1 MFTTFKRFAVV
12 VLVPAVV
19 GLGVWAE
26 WTTLTTKFAMLGTS
40 AAESIESIPAD
51 LTTDGVQPDARATVP
66 EIKPAPA
73 PDRKPENGAAEQ
85 APPQAAKIT
94 AEPAQ
99 VDPAARTRPAP
110 AAAVAPAAPAAPKV
124 KRLPF
129 AIERRPE
136 DGAAAQAR
144 VSAPATK
151 IDVQP
156 AQATAAPQPKPEFV
170 KPAAAA
176 EQQPAQK
183 IAIKESEAA
192 KPQAQDKPT
201 PKSEAK
207 SEVKP
212 AAAAEQRS
220 AQKTATKES
229 EAAKPQAQDKPT
241 PKSEA
246 KSEVKPEVKPAA
258 AAEQR
263 SAQKT
268 ATKESEAAKPQAQ
281 DKPTPKSEAKSEVK
295 PEAKSEAKSEAKPD
309 DRAARKENAAKREKA
324 EQAAQSRNGRS
335 ASRERPS
342 RSYDPDDVDPRKAL
356 TELRRSRSVA
366 DFYDRLEAL
375 WGMR

>member
-85 APPQAAKIT
+85 APSQAAKIT

-176 EQQPAQK
+176 EQ
-183 IAIKESEAA
+183 
-192 KPQAQDKPT
+192 
-201 PKSEAK
+201 
-207 SEVKP
+207 
-212 AAAAEQRS
+212 
-220 AQKTATKES
+220 
-229 EAAKPQAQDKPT
+229 
-241 PKSEA
+241 
-246 KSEVKPEVKPAA
+246 
-258 AAEQR
+258 R

-335 ASRERPS
+335 ASRERPA

>member
-12 VLVPAVV
+12 VLVPGVV

-40 AAESIESIPAD
+40 SAEAIESIPAD
-51 LTTDGVQPDARATVP
+51 LTTDGVRPDARAAVP
-66 EIKPAPA
+66 EIKAALA

-85 APPQAAKIT
+85 APSQAAKIT

-110 AAAVAPAAPAAPKV
+110 AAAAPPTVSTVSAAPAAPKV

-156 AQATAAPQPKPEFV
+156 AQATAAPQPKPEF
-170 KPAAAA
+170 
-176 EQQPAQK
+176 
-183 IAIKESEAA
+183 
-192 KPQAQDKPT
+192 
-201 PKSEAK
+201 
-207 SEVKP
+207 
-212 AAAAEQRS
+212 
-220 AQKTATKES
+220 
-229 EAAKPQAQDKPT
+229 
-241 PKSEA
+241 
-246 KSEVKPEVKPAA
+246 VKPAA

>member
-110 AAAVAPAAPAAPKV
+110 AATAAPAAPAAPKV

-136 DGAAAQAR
+136 DGAAAQVR

-156 AQATAAPQPKPEFV
+156 AQATAAPQAKPEV
-170 KPAAAA
+170 LKPVAAA
-176 EQQPAQK
+176 EQ
-183 IAIKESEAA
+183 
-192 KPQAQDKPT
+192 
-201 PKSEAK
+201 
-207 SEVKP
+207 
-212 AAAAEQRS
+212 QRS

-246 KSEVKPEVKPAA
+246 KFEVK
-258 AAEQR
+258 
-263 SAQKT
+263 
-268 ATKESEAAKPQAQ
+268 SE
-281 DKPTPKSEAKSEVK
+281 T
-295 PEAKSEAKSEAKPD
+295 KSEAKPG
-309 DRAARKENAAKREKA
+309 DRAARQENAAKREKA

-375 WGMR
+375 GWGMR

>member
-40 AAESIESIPAD
+40 SAEAIESIPAD

-85 APPQAAKIT
+85 APPKAAKIT
-94 AEPAQ
+94 AESAQ
-99 VDPAARTRPAP
+99 VDPAAQTRPAP
-110 AAAVAPAAPAAPKV
+110 AATAASAAPKV

-136 DGAAAQAR
+136 DGAAAQVR

-156 AQATAAPQPKPEFV
+156 AQATAAPQAKPEV
-170 KPAAAA
+170 LKPAAAA
-176 EQQPAQK
+176 EQ
-183 IAIKESEAA
+183 
-192 KPQAQDKPT
+192 
-201 PKSEAK
+201 
-207 SEVKP
+207 
-212 AAAAEQRS
+212 QRS

-241 PKSEA
+241 PKSDSEA

>member
-40 AAESIESIPAD
+40 SAEAIESIAAE
-51 LTTDGVQPDARATVP
+51 LTTDGVRPDARAAVP

-85 APPQAAKIT
+85 APSQAAKIT

-246 KSEVKPEVKPAA
+246 KSEVKPE
-258 AAEQR
+258 
-263 SAQKT
+263 
-268 ATKESEAAKPQAQ
+268 
-281 DKPTPKSEAKSEVK
+281 
-295 PEAKSEAKSEAKPD
+295 AKSEAKSEAKPD

>member
-1 MFTTFKRFAVV
+1 MFTTFKRIAVV
-12 VLVPAVV
+12 VLVPTVV

-40 AAESIESIPAD
+40 AAEAIESIPAD
-51 LTTDGVQPDARATVP
+51 LTTDGVRPDARATVP

-85 APPQAAKIT
+85 APPQTAKST
-94 AEPAQ
+94 AEPAK
-99 VDPAARTRPAP
+99 VDPAAQTRPAP
-110 AAAVAPAAPAAPKV
+110 ATPGAPAAPKV

-156 AQATAAPQPKPEFV
+156 AQATPAPQPKP
-170 KPAAAA
+170 
-176 EQQPAQK
+176 
-183 IAIKESEAA
+183 
-192 KPQAQDKPT
+192 
-201 PKSEAK
+201 
-207 SEVKP
+207 EVKP
-212 AAAAEQRS
+212 AAAAEQRP

-229 EAAKPQAQDKPT
+229 EAAKPQAQDKPA
-241 PKSEA
+241 PKSE
-246 KSEVKPEVKPAA
+246 V
-258 AAEQR
+258 
-263 SAQKT
+263 
-268 ATKESEAAKPQAQ
+268 
-281 DKPTPKSEAKSEVK
+281 
-295 PEAKSEAKSEAKPD
+295 KSEAKSEAKPD
-309 DRAARKENAAKREKA
+309 DRAARKENAANREKA

>member
-1 MFTTFKRFAVV
+1 
-12 VLVPAVV
+12 VV

-110 AAAVAPAAPAAPKV
+110 AATAAPKV

-136 DGAAAQAR
+136 DGAAAQVR

-156 AQATAAPQPKPEFV
+156 AQATAAPQAKPEVV

-176 EQQPAQK
+176 EQ
-183 IAIKESEAA
+183 
-192 KPQAQDKPT
+192 
-201 PKSEAK
+201 
-207 SEVKP
+207 
-212 AAAAEQRS
+212 QRS

-241 PKSEA
+241 PKL
-246 KSEVKPEVKPAA
+246 
-258 AAEQR
+258 
-263 SAQKT
+263 
-268 ATKESEAAKPQAQ
+268 
-281 DKPTPKSEAKSEVK
+281 EAKSEVK
-295 PEAKSEAKSEAKPD
+295 PEAKSETKSEAKPD
-309 DRAARKENAAKREKA
+309 DRAARQENAAKREKA

-375 WGMR
+375 GWGMR

>member
-99 VDPAARTRPAP
+99 VDSAARTRPAP
-110 AAAVAPAAPAAPKV
+110 AATAAPAAPKV

-136 DGAAAQAR
+136 DGAAAQVR

-156 AQATAAPQPKPEFV
+156 AQATAAPQAKPEVV

-176 EQQPAQK
+176 EQQ
-183 IAIKESEAA
+183 
-192 KPQAQDKPT
+192 
-201 PKSEAK
+201 
-207 SEVKP
+207 
-212 AAAAEQRS
+212 RS
-220 AQKTATKES
+220 V
-229 EAAKPQAQDKPT
+229 D
-241 PKSEA
+241 
-246 KSEVKPEVKPAA
+246 
-258 AAEQR
+258 
-263 SAQKT
+263 
-268 ATKESEAAKPQAQ
+268 
-281 DKPTPKSEAKSEVK
+281 
-295 PEAKSEAKSEAKPD
+295 
-309 DRAARKENAAKREKA
+309 
-324 EQAAQSRNGRS
+324 
-335 ASRERPS
+335 RER
-342 RSYDPDDVDPRKAL
+342 DLDDLWVDPC
-356 TELRRSRSVA
+356 LRW
-366 DFYDRLEAL
+366 DGDRRAS
-375 WGMR
+375 GVRR

>member
-1 MFTTFKRFAVV
+1 MFTTFKRIAVV

-110 AAAVAPAAPAAPKV
+110 AATAAPAAPAAPKV

-136 DGAAAQAR
+136 DGAAAQVR

-156 AQATAAPQPKPEFV
+156 AQATAAPQAKPEVV

-176 EQQPAQK
+176 EQ
-183 IAIKESEAA
+183 
-192 KPQAQDKPT
+192 
-201 PKSEAK
+201 
-207 SEVKP
+207 
-212 AAAAEQRS
+212 QRS

-229 EAAKPQAQDKPT
+229 EAAKPQAQEKPT
-241 PKSEA
+241 PKL
-246 KSEVKPEVKPAA
+246 
-258 AAEQR
+258 
-263 SAQKT
+263 
-268 ATKESEAAKPQAQ
+268 
-281 DKPTPKSEAKSEVK
+281 EAKSEVK
-295 PEAKSEAKSEAKPD
+295 PEAKSETKSEAKPD
-309 DRAARKENAAKREKA
+309 DRAARQENAAKREKA

-356 TELRRSRSVA
+356 TEIRRSRSVA

-375 WGMR
+375 GWGMR

>member
-1 MFTTFKRFAVV
+1 MFTTFKRIAVV
-12 VLVPAVV
+12 VLVPTVV

-40 AAESIESIPAD
+40 AAEAIESIPAD
-51 LTTDGVQPDARATVP
+51 LTTDGVRPDARATVP

-85 APPQAAKIT
+85 APPQTAKST
-94 AEPAQ
+94 AEPAK
-99 VDPAARTRPAP
+99 VDPAAQTRPAP
-110 AAAVAPAAPAAPKV
+110 ATPGAPAAPKV

-156 AQATAAPQPKPEFV
+156 AQATPAPQPKP
-170 KPAAAA
+170 
-176 EQQPAQK
+176 
-183 IAIKESEAA
+183 
-192 KPQAQDKPT
+192 
-201 PKSEAK
+201 
-207 SEVKP
+207 EVKP
-212 AAAAEQRS
+212 AAAAEQRP

-246 KSEVKPEVKPAA
+246 KSEVKAEVKSEAKPAA

-263 SAQKT
+263 SVQKT

-281 DKPTPKSEAKSEVK
+281 DKPAPKSEV
-295 PEAKSEAKSEAKPD
+295 KSEAKSEAKPD
-309 DRAARKENAAKREKA
+309 DRAARKENAANREKA

>member
-1 MFTTFKRFAVV
+1 MFTTFKRFAVIA
-12 VLVPAVV
+12 LVPAVV

-110 AAAVAPAAPAAPKV
+110 AATAAPKV

-136 DGAAAQAR
+136 DGAAAQVR

-156 AQATAAPQPKPEFV
+156 AQATAAPQAKPEV
-170 KPAAAA
+170 LKPAAAA
-176 EQQPAQK
+176 QQQRPAQ
-183 IAIKESEAA
+183 
-192 KPQAQDKPT
+192 
-201 PKSEAK
+201 
-207 SEVKP
+207 
-212 AAAAEQRS
+212 
-220 AQKTATKES
+220 
-229 EAAKPQAQDKPT
+229 
-241 PKSEA
+241 
-246 KSEVKPEVKPAA
+246 
-258 AAEQR
+258 
-263 SAQKT
+263 
-268 ATKESEAAKPQAQ
+268 
-281 DKPTPKSEAKSEVK
+281 
-295 PEAKSEAKSEAKPD
+295 
-309 DRAARKENAAKREKA
+309 
-324 EQAAQSRNGRS
+324 
-335 ASRERPS
+335 
-342 RSYDPDDVDPRKAL
+342 
-356 TELRRSRSVA
+356 
-366 DFYDRLEAL
+366 
-375 WGMR
+375 